1 MLFGTISSLGT
12 VAILVLFL
20 MTLVTATLA
29 VLGAARHS
37 ERLTEGAVQ
46 GMHATFAVALF
57 ASMLLEYAFLAGDY
71 TIQYV
76 QQNGHPEMPVF
87 YKLTAFWGSLDGSLL
102 FWVLLLSLFSSLAI
116 RANRQRHRVL
126 IPHAVAVLAIIIG
139 FFTALLLFLK
149 NPFAEYLLPT
159 APVQGKGMNPLLQN
173 PYMIFH
179 PPSLYLGMVSLAV
192 PFAFGMAAMITG
204 QVDSAWQASVRRWV
218 LFSWL
223 FLSVG
228 LVLGGLWAYEELG
241 WGGYW
246 AWDPVENAG
255 LLPWLMCT
263 AFLHS
268 VMVQERRGM
277 LKVWNLVLVCSSF
290 FMTIYGTYLTRSGVV
305 QSVHAFGESPE
316 LAWSFGGLMIAV
328 VVISAA
334 LLIWRWPLLRARN
347 ELESVVSREFA
358 FLLNNW
364 LFFGSSV
371 FVALVVIYPTLT
383 DMPGFRDAYNA
394 SVVPIG
400 NALGLSPKELTGRIT
415 IGPAFYNH
423 YMSPVGLAL
432 LFLTGFGPLVAWRK
446 TTGSALA
453 KQFLGPLGAG
463 LVAMSLAAWAV
474 PELRGVDAEGEGVS
488 ILGLLCFGLC
498 GFTCWTIVQEFHR
511 GVKVRKRHRPQ
522 SVLEALMGLMV
533 KARRRYG
540 GYVVHLGVVLMFFG
554 FAGNSYKLE
563 RKLVMHPGEV
573 VELGDYRIRHDGIVA
588 TQDWQKDMLTVHL
601 TVLDDD
607 GNELAELEPAK
618 WWYYQL
624 KEMPTT
630 EASRYMAVEGDV
642 YSSIADVRLSTGWTR
657 LNLYYNPLVNWVW
670 VGFAVLLAG
679 GFICIG
685 TRKGD
690 AEGVG

>member
-1 MLFGTISSLGT
+1 MTISTLGTI
-12 VAILVLFL
+12 AILVLFL
-20 MTLVTATLA
+20 MTITTAVLA

-37 ERLTEGAVQ
+37 ERLVEGAVQ
-46 GMHATFAVALF
+46 GIHGTFAVALF

-87 YKLTAFWGSLDGSLL
+87 YKITAFWGSLDGSML

-139 FFTALLLFLK
+139 FFTALILFIK
-149 NPFAEYLLPT
+149 NPFAPYLLAN

-173 PYMIFH
+173 GYMIVH

-255 LLPWLMCT
+255 LLPWLTCT

-328 VVISAA
+328 VVVSVV
-334 LLIWRWPLLRARN
+334 LLAWRWPLLRARN

-364 LFFGSSV
+364 LFFGAAV

-383 DMPGFRDAYNA
+383 DMAGFRSFYNA
-394 SVVPIG
+394 VVVPVVGAIPG
-400 NALGLSPKELTGRIT
+400 VGAPNELTGRIT
-415 IGPAFYNH
+415 IGPSFYDH

-453 KQFLGPLGAG
+453 KQFVGPLVAG
-463 LVAMSLAAWAV
+463 LVAMGTAAVAV
-474 PELRGVDAEGEGVS
+474 PQLRGVDGGEVS
-488 ILGLLCFGLC
+488 VLGLLCFGLC
-498 GFTCWTIVQEFHR
+498 GFTGFTIVQEFYR
-511 GVKVRKRHRPQ
+511 GVQVRKRHRPQ
-522 SVLEALMGLMV
+522 GVFEALVGLMT

-554 FAGNSYKLE
+554 FAGNAYKLE
-563 RKLVMHPGEV
+563 RKLVMYPGQV
-573 VELGDYRIRHDGIVA
+573 VQLGDYQVRHDGITA
-588 TQDWQKDMLTVHL
+588 TADFQKDMLTVKL
-601 TVLDDD
+601 TVLDEH
-607 GNELAELEPAK
+607 GNTLDELRPAK

-624 KEMPTT
+624 KEQPTT

-642 YSSIADVRLSTGWTR
+642 YASIADVQLSTGWTR

-670 VGFAVLLAG
+670 LGFVVLLVG

-690 AEGVG
+690 AEGAQ